1 MTGRKRFSCDDHK
14 KFGTWPPDI
23 GQHRL
28 HFIHLKPLL
37 VVHAAV
43 CAGMYPIITADKQPQ
58 PSEKVESSQRTA
70 RWQGQKDALGLDLPA
85 TGDSERRCEF
95 EMGPDAAS
103 DSPTQPS
110 YEEAHSGPGG
120 EKVTHLSEVRG
131 DAARYSFDKIIGKG
145 SSAKVWRAFDV
156 KERRRES
163 RSKVLSSF
171 EPPRERELRERELQ
185 AFNAV

>member
-37 VVHAAV
+37 FVHAAV

-70 RWQGQKDALGLDLPA
+70 RWQGQKDALGLDCQRLEIVNVAVNLKWDQMLPQIVQRSLR
-85 TGDSERRCEF
+85 TRKH
-95 EMGPDAAS
+95 
-103 DSPTQPS
+103 TQDQ
-110 YEEAHSGPGG
+110 EE
-120 EKVTHLSEVRG
+120 K
-131 DAARYSFDKIIGKG
+131 K
-145 SSAKVWRAFDV
+145 
-156 KERRRES
+156 
-163 RSKVLSSF
+163 
-171 EPPRERELRERELQ
+171 
-185 AFNAV
+185 